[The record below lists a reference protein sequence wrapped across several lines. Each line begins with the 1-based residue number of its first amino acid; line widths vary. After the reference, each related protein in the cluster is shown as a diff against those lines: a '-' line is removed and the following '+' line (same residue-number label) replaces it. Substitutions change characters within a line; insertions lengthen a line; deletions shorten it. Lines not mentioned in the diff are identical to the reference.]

1 MLTNGFIK
9 ASKNIRENRSAAVSG
24 IITTSVSLVILG
36 SVILLYIN
44 IIGLTQSL
52 FQQAYY
58 SIFIDADTEKNLR
71 NNIVI
76 SLKVLPGIS
85 DIRIVRADEAREELI
100 ESFGESGTALK
111 KIELPP
117 FPDIIEFSL
126 EKNTI
131 LTDAEIKKIRSMPG
145 VNDVITGRET
155 KEQIRTFFTIAE
167 FVGFFL
173 ISLLVVSMVLMIHNS
188 IQLAVRIRIGE
199 IEILK
204 TLGATSS
211 FVRTPFVIEGVIIAI
226 IGYLISLG
234 VIYLLYS
241 FVIAGIT
248 FNEATYSLRDIARF
262 FSAGQMLSVLLFVG
276 LLGFFSSLKAT
287 GKVLQEIKT

>member
-1 MLTNGFIK
+1 MLINGIIK

-44 IIGLTQSL
+44 IIGLTQNL

-58 SIFIDADTEKNLR
+58 SIFIDADTEKSLR
-71 NNIVI
+71 NSIIVN
-76 SLKVLPGIS
+76 LKVLPGIS

-211 FVRTPFVIEGVIIAI
+211 FVRTPFIIEGVIIAI

-248 FNEATYSLRDIARF
+248 FNEATYGLRDIARF